1 MQLAVGESRR
11 DRRALVRLGR
21 FPIDAANIQET
32 AQSFIDYCFSAERA
46 GARRPLYSTSLNG
59 QVISL
64 CAQDRNLSES
74 ILSADSVNADGQP
87 LVLLSRYLCATPLPE
102 RVATTDL
109 FPAVARLAAQQGV
122 TFYMLGATEEA
133 NRRAVELTL
142 AAYPGLRIVGRR
154 NGYFSRAE
162 EGGIVEEIVASKPDV
177 LWVSLGVPLEQ
188 QFCARNLGALRGVA
202 IVKTAGGLFD
212 FLSLAKPRAPRWM
225 QRIGMEWAFRV
236 WVEPRRMLPR
246 YLLTNPHALFLMLR
260 DLR

>member
-1 MQLAVGESRR
+1 MQLAARKSKPERRRVVRVGP
-11 DRRALVRLGR
+11 
-21 FPIDAANIQET
+21 FPVDAVDIQET
-32 AQSFIDYCFSAERA
+32 AHAFIDYCRSAERA
-46 GARRPLYSTSLNG
+46 RATRPIYSTSLNG

-64 CAQDRNLSES
+64 CAQDRELKEA

-87 LVLLSRYLCATPLPE
+87 LVLLSRYLCANPLPE

-109 FPAVARLAAQQGV
+109 FPAVARLAAQAGV
-122 TFYMLGATEEA
+122 SFYMLGAAEEV
-133 NRRAVELTL
+133 NRRAVEATL

-154 NGYFSRAE
+154 NGYFAPGE
-162 EGGIVEEIVASKPDV
+162 EAAIVEEIVRLKPDV

-188 QFCARNLGALRGVA
+188 RFCVRNLDALKGVA

-225 QRIGMEWAFRV
+225 QRIGMEWPFRV
-236 WVEPRRMLPR
+236 CLEPQRLAMR
-246 YLLTNPHALFLMLR
+246 YLVTNPHALFLMLR

>member
-1 MQLAVGESRR
+1 MQLAVRESRQE
-11 DRRALVRLGR
+11 RRALVRLGR

-32 AQSFIDYCFSAERA
+32 AQAFVDYCRSAERA
-46 GARRPLYSTSLNG
+46 GATRPLYSTSLNG

-87 LVLLSRYLCATPLPE
+87 LVLLSRYLCANPLPE

-109 FPAVARLAAQQGV
+109 FPAVARLAAQKGV
-122 TFYMLGATEEA
+122 TFYMLGAGEEV
-133 NRRAVELTL
+133 NRRAVEVTL

-162 EGGIVEEIVASKPDV
+162 EGTIVEEIVALKPDV

-188 QFCARNLGALRGVA
+188 QFCARNLGALKGVA

-225 QRIGMEWAFRV
+225 QAIGAEWLFRV
-236 WVEPRRMLPR
+236 WLEPRRLFVR
-246 YLLTNPHALFLMLR
+246 YLVTSPHALFLMVR